1 MPTVSTPR
9 KLATGLLLLL
19 AAGCAEGPTSVNQG
33 NLGLLTERTSLSVF
47 LTDGPGNV
55 DAVWADIEK
64 LTIEGQPGKIDL
76 LDGPTGLIEV
86 TELINGQ
93 LEQLVNAAD
102 LPAGK
107 YTRLMAVIG
116 DAVLLADDGSVYVK
130 GNPNLEAV
138 LDPAIIPE
146 TLGALVCPSCT
157 SSGFKIIL
165 PGGQTVLEEGA
176 AALVLD
182 FDIRQSF
189 GDGAGASGEW
199 VMDPVIHA
207 TKVKDQDADGDILD
221 DLILEPALSGTVVF
235 SDFPLVLACATHT
248 PTLQDF
254 VPTAT
259 ARTLVDDVGQSI
271 VRTAVVDASGSFEIR
286 PLAGDVYD
294 LDFVHTIDLGDATL
308 QFDATVSPL
317 SADATLGP
325 VEGVTYTVSSIM
337 CMPKFPF

>member
-176 AALVLD
+176 AAPSSRTVWPPGRMILKPLLVQLGQT
-182 FDIRQSF
+182 RAPRVS
-189 GDGAGASGEW
+189 GMMAGS
-199 VMDPVIHA
+199 
-207 TKVKDQDADGDILD
+207 
-221 DLILEPALSGTVVF
+221 
-235 SDFPLVLACATHT
+235 
-248 PTLQDF
+248 
-254 VPTAT
+254 
-259 ARTLVDDVGQSI
+259 
-271 VRTAVVDASGSFEIR
+271 RTASRFG
-286 PLAGDVYD
+286 
-294 LDFVHTIDLGDATL
+294 
-308 QFDATVSPL
+308 
-317 SADATLGP
+317 
-325 VEGVTYTVSSIM
+325 
-337 CMPKFPF
+337 FPFT